1 MREKE
6 RENADECG
14 NHGDFLRFGKRRRPH
29 PNGTVDAEALVRKV
43 IFFSTI
49 LVKLLLLLLQDM

>member
-43 IFFSTI
+43 IF
-49 LVKLLLLLLQDM
+49 LALY